1 VSGDNVTLN
10 ANRHFST
17 LGIKCPSGFDFSFF
31 QGIVK
36 PVCPVFSEVATW
48 IWAFSLPFLKSAEE
62 LQNAP
67 GCI

>member
-1 VSGDNVTLN
+1 MSGDNVTLN

-36 PVCPVFSEVATW
+36 D
-48 IWAFSLPFLKSAEE
+48 FLA
-62 LQNAP
+62 L
-67 GCI
+67 GCITFTKQEV